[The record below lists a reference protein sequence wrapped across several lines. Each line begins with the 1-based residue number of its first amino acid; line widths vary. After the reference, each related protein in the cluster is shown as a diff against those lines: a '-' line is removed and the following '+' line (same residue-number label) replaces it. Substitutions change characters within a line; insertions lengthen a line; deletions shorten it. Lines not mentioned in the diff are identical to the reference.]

1 MRYNG
6 SMSWYP
12 RISTGMLTYYRQ
24 IPKVDLH
31 RHLEGSLRPTT
42 LLEIAAQHGIP
53 LPEGDFHA
61 LVQMQQSDPLTF
73 SNFLSKF
80 STLRQFYRSPEVI
93 ERVTHEAVADAAKD
107 GVVYLE
113 LRFTPVALGRL
124 QGFSLARVMDWVQRA
139 GSEAARQ
146 YGLPVGLIASVN
158 RHEPVELAEEVVRLA
173 AERLPAGSDL
183 PTGEIQPGCRIVG
196 VDLAGNEAEFPA
208 RPFAGLFREARESG
222 LHVTI
227 HAGEWGGAENVRE
240 AIELFNAE
248 RIGHGVRVMEDP
260 AVAAL
265 ARERAVPFEVCVTSN
280 YQSGVVAK
288 LADHPLPRMLEAGLR
303 VTINTDDP
311 SISAITLTDEY
322 RLALEELGISGAAL
336 AGCIQTAVRASFLP
350 PAQMDALEQK
360 IGQRLNEIF
369 DAAG

>member
-1 MRYNG
+1 MHTR
-6 SMSWYP
+6 
-12 RISTGMLTYYRQ
+12 
-24 IPKVDLH
+24 
-31 RHLEGSLRPTT
+31 
-42 LLEIAAQHGIP
+42 
-53 LPEGDFHA
+53 
-61 LVQMQQSDPLTF
+61 
-73 SNFLSKF
+73 
-80 STLRQFYRSPEVI
+80 
-93 ERVTHEAVADAAKD
+93 
-107 GVVYLE
+107 
-113 LRFTPVALGRL
+113 
-124 QGFSLARVMDWVQRA
+124 
-139 GSEAARQ
+139 
-146 YGLPVGLIASVN
+146 LIASVN
-158 RHEPVELAEEVVRLA
+158 RHEPVELAEEVARLA
-173 AERLPAGSDL
+173 AERMEQG
-183 PTGEIQPGCRIVG
+183 IVG
-196 VDLAGNEAEFPA
+196 LDLAGNEAEFPA
-208 RPFAGLFREARESG
+208 QPFAGVFREARESG